1 MTPAQ
6 KIIVTGGAGF
16 IGSAFVGKLNREGEK
31 ELIVVDA
38 AGADRSF
45 GNLAGKAY
53 LDYLEKGAFIRAIT
67 AGSFP
72 ADVKAVFHIGA
83 CSSTTEQNAAYL
95 KENNL
100 EYTKTLAGWSLKNS
114 IPFFYASSAAT
125 YGDGSLGYADDE
137 SLIPS
142 LKPLNLYGQSKQD
155 FDLWLLN
162 NELLDKVVGWKYF
175 NVFGPNEYHKDD
187 MRSMVLKGYEQV
199 KRDGR
204 LRLFKSYRP
213 EYKDGEQKRD
223 FVYIKDVVDLMY
235 EFYRHPAVKGLYN
248 VGAGLPRSWN
258 DLAKAIF
265 SALKIPPVIEYIEMP
280 EILKDKYQYYTEA
293 NLSKLKKTG
302 LPLKITSLEAAVADY
317 VRNYLEKGSAR
328 L

>member
-1 MTPAQ
+1 MTKAE

-16 IGSAFVGKLNREGEK
+16 IGSAFVGKLNHEGEK
-31 ELIVVDA
+31 KIVVVDA
-38 AGADRSF
+38 AGADREWK
-45 GNLAGKAY
+45 NLAGKSY
-53 LDYLEKGAFIRAIT
+53 LDYLEKGAFIRSIE

-72 ADVKAVFHIGA
+72 TNVKAVFHIGA

-95 KENNL
+95 KDNNL
-100 EYTKTLAGWSLKNS
+100 EYSKTLASWALNNA

-125 YGDGSLGYADDE
+125 YGDGAQGYADDE
-137 SLIPS
+137 AKVPS
-142 LKPLNLYGQSKQD
+142 LRPLNLYGQSKQD

-162 NELLDKVVGWKYF
+162 NKLLDRVVGWKYF
-175 NVFGPNEYHKDD
+175 NVFGPNEYHKAD
-187 MRSMVLKGYEQV
+187 MRSMVLKGYEQI

-213 EYKDGEQKRD
+213 EYKDGGQKRD
-223 FVYIKDVVDLMY
+223 FVYVKDVIDIMF

-258 DLAKAIF
+258 DLARAIF
-265 SALKIPPVIEYIEMP
+265 SALKMKPVIEYIEMP

-302 LPLKITSLEAAVADY
+302 LPLKITSLEDAVADY